1 MQQRRKEFIQEA
13 NRKAFQKQNE
23 QSGYGLLLNDPN
35 TSKPMQSMFT
45 FPVNTKKRRHMT
57 QKEKDNKKVP
67 NALKSW
73 IYRPEIAAQFSQ
85 GPSHVKKL

>member
-1 MQQRRKEFIQEA
+1 
-13 NRKAFQKQNE
+13 
-23 QSGYGLLLNDPN
+23 
-35 TSKPMQSMFT
+35 MFT

-73 IYRPEIAAQFSQ
+73 IYRPEIAA
-85 GPSHVKKL
+85 